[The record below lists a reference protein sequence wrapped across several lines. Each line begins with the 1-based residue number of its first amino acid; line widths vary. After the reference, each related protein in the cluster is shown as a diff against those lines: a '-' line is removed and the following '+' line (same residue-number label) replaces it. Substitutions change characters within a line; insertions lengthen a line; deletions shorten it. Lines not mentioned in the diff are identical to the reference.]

1 LLASAKQ
8 SQDLLG
14 CYFAAFALMSVS
26 GFAEIIKFEAL
37 RTLRMV
43 KITLHNIDE
52 NGLVRSIAE
61 DVKF

>member
-1 LLASAKQ
+1 
-8 SQDLLG
+8 
-14 CYFAAFALMSVS
+14 MSVS